1 MGSCFCDKEFDG
13 NLTRD
18 QLTRAFKEFKDEEE
32 YEHGHD
38 AYNGTLSTTSGL
50 EIRDQ
55 VFDDA
60 DAASEYIEKN
70 TEKWES
76 ALAVRFKV
84 NETVFKKQP
93 TFGGRKSAESL
104 FEDHQTECIRKYWD
118 GKRIVSPADQCT
130 ASQKTRLMKLW
141 GAFKVEAGKRDSLR
155 DEFCKIMQKFGDI
168 KQDPTPEDY
177 KRLRRIRPE
186 IRKANAKARKAKEK
200 LIELDKKLAPRICV
214 REQKNLGIKWL
225 VGGWCAE

>member
-18 QLTRAFKEFKDEEE
+18 QLARAFKEFKDEEE

-55 VFDDA
+55 VFEDVN
-60 DAASEYIEKN
+60 AASEYIEKN
-70 TEKWES
+70 TEKWGS
-76 ALAVRFKV
+76 ALAVRFKAK
-84 NETVFKKQP
+84 ETVFKKQP

-104 FEDHQTECIRKYWD
+104 LLDYQTKCIREYWD

-141 GAFKVEAGKRDSLR
+141 DAFKVENDKMDSLR
-155 DEFCKIMQKFGDI
+155 DEFCKLIQKFGDI
-168 KQDPTPEDY
+168 EQDPTPEDY
-177 KRLRRIRPE
+177 KRLRSIRPE
-186 IRKANAKARKAKEK
+186 IRKAKTKKAKK
-200 LIELDKKLAPRICV
+200 AKNFIELDKKLAPRICV
-214 REQKNLGIKWL
+214 REQKNLGVRWL